1 MLPGLLSIDQ
11 IGHNGNNILDRNTN
25 LQSSSSSLS
34 NSYLLHRISLTDSHS
49 LKQRTVLLNRIKIDS
64 DGEGNTNLIGTS
76 ISIHSLFIHSSY
88 LLPIVTEVVSILVEK
103 PSFFKD
109 LEICSAWA
117 TSAWEEE
124 RGKIEHLTGA
134 TYNLHPSPSTYNR
147 LEGHDRSLLIT
158 YIITSIPILHTRTDI
173 EAVLKNSVEQTT
185 HTERRLNHR
194 RNKLLLMDLLHR
206 LLEGHHLLR
215 NGLVHRSPSPIT
227 YIAVAILKRTNRV
240 ALIVLKTAHNL
251 VHKLQI
257 VRWNLGQI
265 FLHCTLL
272 LLKVDTQH
280 PTPSFGLSSHTCC

>member
-1 MLPGLLSIDQ
+1 MELLFLILDLNLGIHLRDMLPGLLSIDQ

-76 ISIHSLFIHSSY
+76 ISMHSLFIHSSY

-215 NGLVHRSPSPIT
+215 NGLES
-227 YIAVAILKRTNRV
+227 IA
-240 ALIVLKTAHNL
+240 HS
-251 VHKLQI
+251 
-257 VRWNLGQI
+257 
-265 FLHCTLL
+265 LL
-272 LLKVDTQH
+272 
-280 PTPSFGLSSHTCC
+280 SHT